1 MKEACVDVIP
11 TLITLTSTCNDS
23 NISTMSDNEIDSDR
37 SGDDESS
44 TSDVDSKAENAK
56 LRRKLLKMGETEKK
70 RKREMVEMQEQLK
83 DRKQAKEG
91 KVLTKKRITRIKD
104 LDEANILPMDK
115 LISMNNFFRDA
126 VFRSLKLVTKDVLK
140 SGDVVKR
147 IMQHLKFITPHDRS
161 VYRVH
166 IELALQKQIGQYRD
180 NSIKNIK
187 WKYRTKKGTG
197 PGKK

>member
-1 MKEACVDVIP
+1 
-11 TLITLTSTCNDS
+11 
-23 NISTMSDNEIDSDR
+23 MSDNEIDSDR

-44 TSDVDSKAENAK
+44 TSDVDSKADNAK

>member
-23 NISTMSDNEIDSDR
+23 NISTMSDNENDSDR
-37 SGDDESS
+37 SGDEESS
-44 TSDVDSKAENAK
+44 TSDVDSKADNAK

-187 WKYRTKKGTG
+187 WKYRTRKGTG

>member
-44 TSDVDSKAENAK
+44 TSVVDSKADNAK

-91 KVLTKKRITRIKD
+91 KVLTKKKITRIKD

-147 IMQHLKFITPHDRS
+147 IMQHLKFITAHDRS

-187 WKYRTKKGTG
+187 WKYRTRKGTG

>member
-1 MKEACVDVIP
+1 
-11 TLITLTSTCNDS
+11 
-23 NISTMSDNEIDSDR
+23 
-37 SGDDESS
+37 
-44 TSDVDSKAENAK
+44 
-56 LRRKLLKMGETEKK
+56 
-70 RKREMVEMQEQLK
+70 
-83 DRKQAKEG
+83 
-91 KVLTKKRITRIKD
+91 
-104 LDEANILPMDK
+104 MDK

-187 WKYRTKKGTG
+187 WKYRTRKGTG

>member
-23 NISTMSDNEIDSDR
+23 NISTMSDNENDSDR
-37 SGDDESS
+37 SGDEESS
-44 TSDVDSKAENAK
+44 TSDVDSKADNAK